1 MTLRAQTIVF
11 RAALAALALAALAQ
25 EATATSLSGAYLAG
39 RSAAARN
46 DYDEAAR
53 RFAAALARDPGDSDL
68 RDRAMTF
75 KLLTGDLRGAAAI
88 AELIE
93 QTDPAHQLAA
103 LTLVSDDIA
112 SGDFEGAVARL
123 GVDDG
128 RMSPLVTGL
137 LRGWAEMGRGDRD
150 GMEAAFATVR
160 GERAAELFGSYHLGL
175 ARAALG
181 DAEGARE
188 ALEAAF
194 AAGASAA
201 GRPALALGWALETLG
216 DKDRAREV
224 YANAAPGFAEAGEAL
239 ERLDRGEPPTLMV
252 STAREGAAE
261 ALFSIATALGSD
273 RGAGVALLYARIA
286 LSLRPDLAEVRV
298 LAGRLLDMQGQHE
311 AAIEDF
317 RMVPRGSAVFVTAEL
332 GRADALLTLDRDDDA
347 VIVLDGLARAY
358 PQDLEVQLTLAQA
371 LSKAERW
378 DGAVAAYDAALGL
391 IDPVQRQHWSIFYRR
406 GIAHERGGRWDL
418 AEADF
423 QKALELEP
431 DQPMVLNYLG
441 YSWVELNRN
450 FDEAQ
455 AMIEKAVEQKP
466 EDGYV
471 TDSLG
476 WVLYRIGKF
485 AEAAP
490 HLERA
495 VELMPTD
502 PIIND
507 HLGDALWM
515 VGRKREARFQ
525 WRRAISFDPAEKDLD
540 RIRAKL
546 DRGLDVVM
554 KEEASADPAAANA
567 AGSAS
572 GSAPQKPAANGG

>member
-1 MTLRAQTIVF
+1 MTHRAQTVVF
-11 RAALAALALAALAQ
+11 RAAFAALTLGIFAQ
-25 EATATSLSGAYLAG
+25 EAAATSLSGAYLAG

-53 RFAAALARDPGDSDL
+53 FFSAALARDPGDADL

-88 AELIE
+88 AARIAAA
-93 QTDPAHQLAA
+93 DPVHQLAA
-103 LTLVSDDIA
+103 LTLVADDIA
-112 SGDFEGAVARL
+112 SGAFDDAAERL

-150 GMEAAFATVR
+150 AMEAAFSALR

-181 DAEGARE
+181 DADGARE

-194 AAGASAA
+194 KAGAASA

-216 DKDRAREV
+216 ETDRAREV
-224 YANAAPGFAEAGEAL
+224 YANAAPGFVEAAQELA
-239 ERLDRGEPPTLMV
+239 RFDRGEPPALLV
-252 STAREGAAE
+252 SNAREGAAE
-261 ALFSIATALGSD
+261 ALFSIATALGTE

-286 LSLRPDLAEVRV
+286 LSLRPELQEVRV
-298 LAGRLLDMQGQHE
+298 LAGRLLDSQGQHE

-317 RMVPRGSAVFVTAEL
+317 RMVPRGSAIFLTAEL
-332 GRADALLTLDRDDDA
+332 SRADALLTLDRDDDA
-347 VIVLDGLARAY
+347 VIVLDALAGAHPR
-358 PQDLEVQLTLAQA
+358 DLEVQLTLAQA

-378 DGAVAAYDAALGL
+378 PEAIEAYDAAMAL
-391 IDPVQRQHWSIFYRR
+391 IDPVVRQHWSIFYRR
-406 GIAHERGGRWDL
+406 GIAHERAGQWEQ

-423 QKALELEP
+423 KKALELEP

-441 YSWVELNRN
+441 YSWVELSRN

-466 EDGYV
+466 EDGYI

-476 WVLYRIGKF
+476 WVLYRIGKYE
-485 AEAAP
+485 EATP

-525 WRRAISFDPAEKDLD
+525 WRRAISFEPTEKDLE

-546 DRGLDVVM
+546 DRGLDVVL
-554 KEEASADPAAANA
+554 KEEAAAGASAAAPEADPATP
-567 AGSAS
+567 S
-572 GSAPQKPAANGG
+572 ANGG

>member
-1 MTLRAQTIVF
+1 MTTRAQAFAF
-11 RAALAALALAALAQ
+11 RAAFAALAFGGLAQ
-25 EATATSLSGAYLAG
+25 EAAATSLSGAYLAG

-53 RFAAALARDPGDSDL
+53 FFSAALARDPGDADL

-88 AELIE
+88 AGRIAE
-93 QTDPAHQLAA
+93 TDPSHQLSA
-103 LTLVSDDIA
+103 LTLVADDIA
-112 SGDFEGAVARL
+112 SGDFDGAVARL
-123 GVDDG
+123 SVEDG

-137 LRGWAEMGRGDRD
+137 LRGWAEVGRGDRD
-150 GMEAAFATVR
+150 AMEAAFAALR

-175 ARAALG
+175 ARAVMG
-181 DAEGARE
+181 DAAGSRE

-194 AAGASAA
+194 AAGAANA

-216 DKDRAREV
+216 ETDAARQV
-224 YANAAPGFAEAGEAL
+224 YADAAPGFVEAADELA
-239 ERLDRGEPPTLMV
+239 RLDRGEAPAPMV

-286 LSLRPDLAEVRV
+286 LSLRPDLHEVRV
-298 LAGRLLDMQGQHE
+298 LAGRLLDAQGQHE

-317 RMVPRGSAVFVTAEL
+317 RMVPRGAAVFLTAEL
-332 GRADALLTLDRDDDA
+332 SRADALLTLDRDDDA
-347 VIVLDGLARAY
+347 VIVLDALARAH
-358 PQDLEVQLTLAQA
+358 PEDLEVRLSLAQA

-378 DGAVAAYDAALGL
+378 PEAIAAYDAALER
-391 IDPVQRQHWSIFYRR
+391 IEPIRRQHWSIFYRR
-406 GIAHERGGRWDL
+406 GIANERAGRWAA
-418 AEADF
+418 AEPDF

-441 YSWVELNRN
+441 YSWVELSRN

-466 EDGYV
+466 EDGYI

-476 WVLYRIGKF
+476 WVLYRVGKY
-485 AEAAP
+485 AEATP

-525 WRRAISFDPAEKDLD
+525 WRRAISFEPAEKDLE

-546 DRGLDVVM
+546 DRGLDVVL
-554 KEEASADPAAANA
+554 KEEASASPAGA
-567 AGSAS
+567 SAS
-572 GSAPQKPAANGG
+572 GADPKAPAANGG